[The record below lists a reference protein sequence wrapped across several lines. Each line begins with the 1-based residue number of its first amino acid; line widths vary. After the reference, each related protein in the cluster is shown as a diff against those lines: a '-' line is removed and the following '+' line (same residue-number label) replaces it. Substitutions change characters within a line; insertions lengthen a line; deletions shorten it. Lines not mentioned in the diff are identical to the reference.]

1 MRARRFGYL
10 FSIVSNENHPGGA
23 ISVTPRILIVDDSST
38 QRLIL
43 KGLIK
48 DSLECMIR
56 EASDGAEALAMI
68 DGEAPD
74 VVFLDVIMPV
84 LDGMETLRA
93 IRSSPRTAALP
104 VVVVSGL
111 ADRSVAGQMIDLGV
125 SDYLAKPL
133 HRERT
138 SARLQRVWARLDQRD
153 DTEPQVAASPA
164 KDGRSALLVDGS
176 PEFLGF
182 AKPLLDKLFTVT
194 EFSTGAEAWKCAAAQ
209 SWGVICIGEEIGLLS
224 QALLAEKFRTSARHA
239 KSRILRLAGESASH
253 VDRLDAF
260 DHVILKSQGAD
271 DFLRDIGTKASMVGR
286 SPGALAELLSG
297 DLYDDVATAVRQSIE
312 VMCSRHLRVQDEVA
326 VTRPA
331 NDVVGTASLISMDD
345 DAMIVITVSAS
356 LADASTLAASIT
368 STQAGEE
375 QAIDLM
381 RELLN
386 ITAGRVRSVLER
398 RGVTMTVG
406 ALEMG
411 RTSAGDRD
419 RQDLGVSLETDEG
432 QIISVGLAAKEV
444 AAGSVGRL

>member
-1 MRARRFGYL
+1 M
-10 FSIVSNENHPGGA
+10 
-23 ISVTPRILIVDDSST
+23 TPRILIVDDSST

-68 DGEAPD
+68 DGETPD

-164 KDGRSALLVDGS
+164 KDGRAALLVDGS
-176 PEFLGF
+176 PEFLTF
-182 AKPLLDKLFTVT
+182 AKPLLEQLFTVT

-224 QALLAEKFRTSARHA
+224 QTLLAEKFRTSARHA
-239 KSRILRLAGESASH
+239 QSRILLLVGESASH
-253 VDRLDAF
+253 VNTF
-260 DHVILKSQGAD
+260 DHVVVKSQGPD
-271 DFLRDIGTKASMVGR
+271 DFLRDIGTKASEVGR
-286 SPGALAELLSG
+286 SPTSLSELLRG
-297 DLYDDVATAVRQSIE
+297 DLRADVVTAVRQSME
-312 VMCSRHLRVQDEVA
+312 VMCSRHLGVRDEVA

-331 NDVVGTASLISMDD
+331 DDVVGTASLLSVEGA
-345 DAMIVITVSAS
+345 AMIVITVSAS
-356 LADASTLAASIT
+356 LEDAMTLATSIT
-368 STQAGEE
+368 STRAGEE

-406 ALEMG
+406 ALEML
-411 RTSAGDRD
+411 RTSPGDPD
-419 RQDLGVSLETDEG
+419 GHDLGVCLETEDG
-432 QIISVGLAAKEV
+432 QVISVVLTAKEV
-444 AAGSVGRL
+444 AAGSVGLL